1 MVKEM
6 ISPQAIQQMF
16 ELDFNDRKS
25 GPDECSY
32 SQEAQRFIT
41 GLEHR
46 IQHHDGHYVI
56 PFPFRNSQTKMPNHR
71 DQALKR
77 AMWQRKK
84 MLHDENYRNDSV
96 HGTCH
101 TTEFTILKSPTKFA

>member
-1 MVKEM
+1 MVKGM

-25 GPDECSY
+25 GP
-32 SQEAQRFIT
+32 